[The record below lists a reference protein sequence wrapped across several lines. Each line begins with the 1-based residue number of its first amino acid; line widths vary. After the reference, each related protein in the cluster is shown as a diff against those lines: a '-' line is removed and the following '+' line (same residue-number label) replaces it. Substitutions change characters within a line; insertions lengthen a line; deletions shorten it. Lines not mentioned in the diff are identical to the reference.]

1 MADPSSVYS
10 ALWWWQEMQGT
21 KISPA
26 GGGATRNTLLC
37 ILYTGSGSRI
47 GGLTE

>member
-26 GGGATRNTLLC
+26 GGRGHKKYFA
-37 ILYTGSGSRI
+37 LYAESGSRI